1 MAKKETNEFDA
12 ARKKRRFKIVTQRFG
27 KLIGGVLLF
36 LLVVGAIYL
45 TIKEDLIGILG
56 DRIVSSSASGAS
68 MPVEI
73 TGVSVRDTF
82 LCGDNLGIVTDG
94 IAYLYAQNG
103 KKLLSF
109 QHEMANPTAEG
120 AGRRFLLY
128 DQGGNK
134 LIVRMRDR
142 ILFEKE
148 FEYTIISASLSADGW
163 LSVVTTAER
172 YASQLHVWD
181 NSYEEEIFTWSCSDE
196 FIVCAEADAKT
207 KTVAAATLTANTTG
221 QVVSNIHLFTTEDA
235 MELGKRE
242 FGGIAAID
250 LTFSAGGDIKFIGDT
265 EAMLLDRNLRILGAT
280 NYESQTLIQFDNPS
294 GEDGAALVFD
304 RYTEARATDICF
316 LNGMMET
323 VKTASVGGR
332 FIASSGEEGK
342 MAVYCSGKASVF
354 TMNGE
359 KTAEFKAEQDALLL
373 QLTAE
378 KLFAVT
384 RDEICEITQ

>member
-12 ARKKRRFKIVTQRFG
+12 ARKKRRFKIAAQRTG
-27 KLIGGVLLF
+27 KLIGAVLL
-36 LLVVGAIYL
+36 LLVVVAAIFL
-45 TIKEDLIGILG
+45 VIRGDLIGILG
-56 DRIVSSSASGAS
+56 DRIVSASSSGAS

-94 IAYLYAQNG
+94 VAYLYAQNG

-109 QHEMANPTAEG
+109 QHEMANPVAEG

-163 LSVVTTAER
+163 LSVVTTAQR

-181 NSYEEEIFTWSCSDE
+181 DSYEEEIFTWSCSDE
-196 FIVCAEADAKT
+196 YIVCADANANS

-221 QVVSNIHLFTTEDA
+221 QIVSNVHLFTTEA
-235 MELGKRE
+235 AVELSKRE
-242 FGGIAAID
+242 FSGVAAID
-250 LTFSAGGDIKFIGDT
+250 LTFSGNGDIKFIGDT
-265 EAMLLDRNLRILGAT
+265 EAMLLDKDIRVLGTT
-280 NYESQTLIQFDNPS
+280 NYENQTLIQFDNPS
-294 GEDGAALVFD
+294 GTDGAALIFD
-304 RYTEARATDICF
+304 RYTEARATDVRF
-316 LNGMMET
+316 LNGNMEVAKNT
-323 VKTASVGGR
+323 SLSGKFV
-332 FIASSGEEGK
+332 ASSGELGK
-342 MAVYCSGKASVF
+342 IAVYCAGKASVF
-354 TMNGE
+354 TLAGE
-359 KTAEFKAEQDALLL
+359 KTAELSSEQDALLI

-378 KLFAVT
+378 SLFTVT
-384 RDEICEITQ
+384 RDEICEITR